1 MDDSFDR
8 LEQKVKEAVARV
20 QALKRDNER
29 LSAEGESARADL
41 EKASVRVAA
50 LEGEQGAAAESAAEI
65 DELRAELTQSRNRIA
80 ELEEATVAD
89 PGDTQS
95 ESSELESEL
104 ETTRVAL
111 SAAEARVAELES
123 GAAEAS
129 DAGELQE
136 LEQTV
141 ARLRDERKEIK
152 KRVKKLVGALDSL

>member
-29 LSAEGESARADL
+29 LSAEAESARADL
-41 EKASVRVAA
+41 KKASVRVAA
-50 LEGEQGAAAESAAEI
+50 LEGEQGAAAESVAEI
-65 DELRAELTQSRNRIA
+65 DGLRAELAQSRNRIA
-80 ELEEATVAD
+80 ELEGATAAD

-104 ETTRVAL
+104 ETTREAL